1 MDARTLSRWFLAAA
15 LTAGAAGCSAPAAR
29 NGKETAAKSPA
40 AAPAPAPALAPVAAG
55 GGASAP
61 AVKSEDSVKGTIAA
75 AAASRPRKKPVFD
88 GTGVLMSPKPLAGQ
102 TPAPAYPEASRLAGE
117 TGVVVVRVSVS
128 EEGVPVEA
136 RVEESSTFPKLDAAA
151 VDAAMRWRFKA
162 GTWQGRAVELDIL
175 VPFRFGLKSAQ
186 TP

>member
-1 MDARTLSRWFLAAA
+1 MDPRTLTYWTLAAA
-15 LTAGAAGCSAPAAR
+15 LTAGTAGCAAPVAR
-29 NGKETAAKSPA
+29 PGTDPVPKASA
-40 AAPAPAPALAPVAAG
+40 AAPARAAG
-55 GGASAP
+55 GGAAP
-61 AVKSEDSVKGTIAA
+61 APVVKSEESVKGTIAA

-88 GTGVLMSPKPLAGQ
+88 GTGVLMSPKPLEGR

-136 RVEESSTFPKLDAAA
+136 RVEESSTFPRLDAAA
-151 VDAAMRWRFKA
+151 VEAAMRWRFKA
-162 GTWQGRAVELDIL
+162 GTWQGKAVELDVL

-186 TP
+186 AP